1 MKQISSKSTFF
12 LKKVFPLL
20 WFGILAFGLAIN
32 FLVGKHEKLPP
43 PAFIVPAI
51 MIFFGY
57 WLMKRLVW
65 DLADAVYDCGDSLLV
80 KNGPTETRVM
90 LANIMNVSAQTFVN
104 PPRITLRLR
113 TPCAL
118 GNEISFSPT
127 TSFSL
132 QPFRKNAIA
141 EDLILRVD
149 QARTQGH
156 FQSP

>member
-12 LKKVFPLL
+12 IKKVFPLL
-20 WFGILAFGLAIN
+20 WFGLL
-32 FLVGKHEKLPP
+32 
-43 PAFIVPAI
+43 AFIVVMIVFVGSPKELRPAVFI
-51 MIFFGY
+51 MPTAMALFGY
-57 WLMKRLVW
+57 AMMKRLVW
-65 DLADAVYDCGDSLLV
+65 DLADAVYDGGDFLLI

-132 QPFRKNAIA
+132 LPFKKSAIA